1 MRRISMRHQ
10 AVQAQARFDDIG
22 QALLYW
28 FPAGFGFIGLILH
41 IFPKMEFP
49 F

>member
-1 MRRISMRHQ
+1 MRRRPTRHQ
-10 AVQAQARFDDIG
+10 AARAQARFDGIG

-41 IFPKMEFP
+41 IFPKTEFP

>member
-1 MRRISMRHQ
+1 MRRRSMHHQ
-10 AVQAQARFDDIG
+10 VVQAQARFDEIE
-22 QALLYW
+22 QAVLYW

-41 IFPKMEFP
+41 IFPKMTFQ

>member
-1 MRRISMRHQ
+1 MRRRLMRHQ

-28 FPAGFGFIGLILH
+28 FPAGFGFVGLILH
-41 IFPKMEFP
+41 IFPKMAFP